1 MKQFTI
7 NIGLHNN
14 PLAIKRAD
22 DKYSMVQDKIQ
33 DLLNLA
39 FEHSSDFYRIEIG
52 KWDGADEPTFV
63 GYVEA
68 DEYTI
73 DKKVQLLCDI
83 MEQVCIPYD
92 SAFQSNLVYQSF
104 WQGQKLDFSNEYFI
118 S

>member
-14 PLAIKRAD
+14 PFAVIRED
-22 DKYSMVQDKIQ
+22 GKYSMVQKNIQ
-33 DLLNLA
+33 RLLNLA
-39 FEHSSDFYRIEIG
+39 FEHSSDFYRIETG

-83 MEQVCIPYD
+83 MTQICIPYD

-104 WQGQKLDFSNEYFI
+104 WNGEKFDFSNEYFI
-118 S
+118 N

>member
-1 MKQFTI
+1 MQQFTI

-83 MEQVCIPYD
+83 MTQICIPYH
-92 SAFQSNLVYQSF
+92 SESKSNLVYESF
-104 WQGQKLDFSNEYFI
+104 FTGEKYTFNKEYFI
-118 S
+118 F